1 VLGVFISTHVFKP
14 VRIIVF
20 ANAAEKFDNFE
31 TLDSALLRVIT
42 FIVFEYS
49 ANGR

>member
-1 VLGVFISTHVFKP
+1 MLGVVLSTHVFKTIC
-14 VRIIVF
+14 IIVPL
-20 ANAAEKFDNFE
+20 NAAEKFDNFE